1 MKILIITTIVG
12 LAVFLVAMTDT
23 LPPQSQ
29 QQGIVIDRIVDGDT
43 VRATADSGEKLNIR
57 LASIDAPEKAQ
68 PWGKESKSNLEKMAL
83 NKRGR
88 LQFVETDRYG
98 RTVGMITLDD
108 NALNLNYW
116 MVSTGNAHYYEK
128 YSKWMDPNQRGLF
141 GAAYKQAESGKV
153 GMWKGGKIQLPEEF
167 RKANRHG

>member
-1 MKILIITTIVG
+1 MKILITGIIVG
-12 LAVFLVAMTDT
+12 LAVFLMAMTNA
-23 LPPQSQ
+23 LPTQSQ

-43 VRATADSGEKLNIR
+43 VRATADNGEKLNIR

-68 PWGKESKSNLEKMAL
+68 PWGKESKANLEKMAL

-108 NALNLNYW
+108 NSLNINYW

-128 YSKWMDPNQRGLF
+128 YSKWMDKGVRDYF
-141 GAAYKQAESGKV
+141 SAAYKQAESGKV

-167 RKANRHG
+167 RKANRQG